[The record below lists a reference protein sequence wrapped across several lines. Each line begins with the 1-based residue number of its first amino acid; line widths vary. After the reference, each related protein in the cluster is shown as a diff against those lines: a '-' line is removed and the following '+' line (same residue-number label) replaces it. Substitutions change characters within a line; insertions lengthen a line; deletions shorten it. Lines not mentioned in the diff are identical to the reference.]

1 MPKVDQ
7 PRLTKDPA
15 PFPQGDAGDET
26 TRHAKKPAEKRDA
39 PVDHHLTNSRE
50 IADCKGYHTISRR

>member
-1 MPKVDQ
+1 MPKVEQ
-7 PRLTKDPA
+7 SRLIKDPA

-26 TRHAKKPAEKRDA
+26 KRPPKKLEEERVS
-39 PVDHHLTNSRE
+39 PVAHDLANSRD